1 MAAGLKPY
9 GTHHAHALHSP
20 YWWLKCA
27 FGVDNDK
34 ALPVRAYHKLLVW
47 DIMKKPAVTRVAE
60 QLLNPVVGKSFVA
73 YATKPHLPK
82 AAAAA
87 VNDLSKAEA

>member
-1 MAAGLKPY
+1 M
-9 GTHHAHALHSP
+9 
-20 YWWLKCA
+20 
-27 FGVDNDK
+27 
-34 ALPVRAYHKLLVW
+34 RAYHKLLVW